1 MPTLPQ
7 LMSRC
12 LAAVPYAWRA
22 RVKRVPVVGAMQRWV
37 TSAALDGRPFVH
49 LSDAGPARG
58 IRFLVQLP
66 EDKGIWTGT
75 YEADFAVAVA
85 AAVRPGAVCY
95 DIGGWHGYFAA
106 IMAAQGAGA
115 VHVFEPLP
123 GNGDRIARLAALN
136 PQVAIHLHRMAIGDR
151 DGEVE
156 LRLMPE
162 SSMAKIADSPFQPD
176 MTAAESIRVPLAR
189 LDTLVTAGTI
199 PPPDLIKLD
208 LEGAELLALHG
219 ALDVLGRHRPV
230 IFAEVH
236 SPALLSGCE
245 GLLAAAGYRT
255 SAIARTDDGSGGP
268 VHICA
273 AAV

>member
-12 LAAVPYAWRA
+12 LAAVPYVWRA
-22 RVKRVPVVGAMQRWV
+22 RVKRVPLVGALQRWA

-58 IRFLVQLP
+58 MRFLVQLP

-75 YEADFAVAVA
+75 YEADFAAAVA
-85 AAVRPGAVCY
+85 AGVRPGAICY

-106 IMAAQGAGA
+106 IMAAQGAAA
-115 VHVFEPLP
+115 VHVFEPMP

-136 PQVAIHLHRMAIGDR
+136 PKVAIHLHRMAVGDR
-151 DGEVE
+151 DGEAE

-162 SSMAKIADSPFQPD
+162 SSMAKIADSPFQPE
-176 MTAAESIRVPLAR
+176 MVAAEAIRVPLAR
-189 LDTLVTAGTI
+189 LDTLVAAGSV

-208 LEGAELLALHG
+208 IEGAELMALRG

-236 SPALLSGCE
+236 SAALLADCE
-245 GLLAAAGYRT
+245 RLLAAVGYRIDR
-255 SAIARTDDGSGGP
+255 IARTADAGP
-268 VHICA
+268 VHIRATA
-273 AAV
+273 A

>member
-22 RVKRVPVVGAMQRWV
+22 QVKRVPLVGALQRWV

-58 IRFLVQLP
+58 MRFLVQLP
-66 EDKGIWTGT
+66 EDKSIWTGT
-75 YEADFAVAVA
+75 YEADFAAAVA
-85 AAVRPGAVCY
+85 AGVRPGAVCY

-106 IMAAQGAGA
+106 IMAAQGAAA
-115 VHVFEPLP
+115 VHVFEPMP
-123 GNGDRIARLAALN
+123 GNADRIARLAALN
-136 PQVAIHLHRMAIGDR
+136 PGVTIHLHRMAVGDG

-162 SSMAKIADSPFQPD
+162 SSMAKIADSPFQPE
-176 MTAAESIRVPLAR
+176 MTAAEAIRVPLAR
-189 LDTLVTAGTI
+189 LDTLVAAGSV

-208 LEGAELLALHG
+208 IEGAELMALRG

-230 IFAEVH
+230 IFAEAH
-236 SPALLSGCE
+236 SAALLADCE
-245 GLLAAAGYRT
+245 HLLAAAGYRIDR
-255 SAIARTDDGSGGP
+255 IAGTAAAGGP
-268 VHICA
+268 VHIRATA
-273 AAV
+273 A

>member
-12 LAAVPYAWRA
+12 LSAVPYAWRA
-22 RVKRVPVVGAMQRWV
+22 RVKRVPLVGAVQRWA
-37 TSAALDGRPFVH
+37 TAAALDGRPFVH

-58 IRFLVQLP
+58 MRFLVQLP

-75 YEADFAVAVA
+75 YEAEFAAAVA
-85 AAVRPGAVCY
+85 AAVRPGAVCH

-106 IMAAQGAGA
+106 IMAANGAAA

-123 GNGDRIARLAALN
+123 GNADRIARLAALN
-136 PQVAIHLHRMAIGDR
+136 PKAEIHLHRMAVGDR

-162 SSMAKIADSPFQPD
+162 SSMAKLADSPFQPE
-176 MTAAESIRVPLAR
+176 MTAAEAIRVPLTR
-189 LDTLVTAGTI
+189 LDTLVAAGAV

-208 LEGAELLALHG
+208 IEGAELMALRG

-236 SPALLSGCE
+236 SAALLADCE
-245 GLLAAAGYRT
+245 RLLAAAGYRIER
-255 SAIARTDDGSGGP
+255 IARTDSAGDGP
-268 VHICA
+268 VHIRATA
-273 AAV
+273 A